1 MPINSYAFPQSAVL
15 VVKKEIAANFN
26 LFPSFNIMIL
36 QKYS

>member
-1 MPINSYAFPQSAVL
+1 MAINSFAFSQSAAV
-15 VVKKEIAANFN
+15 VVKKEIDANFS